1 MPLGQTLFRVA
12 RVAILMDSGEILHL
26 KIHGADRG
34 MTVSAAVSVTL
45 IFVIALTAVVAANNR
60 ISVAANWDEMRCS
73 PYVVPIAGLYKP
85 TTDGRSA
92 VEFAR
97 ANYSFCQKKF
107 VQNAI
112 SIAAQGAK
120 DVVAEQGAIVALV
133 QDAVS
138 IFADIFSDLWTFCYS
153 AIATFKERAGV
164 VSKLFQNMMINL
176 HSLIDRM
183 QGAIINLMMALISMV
198 VAFINSVQVFLIVAI
213 IIVGIL
219 IVMQILLFFLL
230 LPISGLI
237 LTMSAIASVAVVT
250 AVTIVAAVE
259 ASGGCFTGDTR
270 ISTKAGPRP
279 IRELKLGDVLADGG
293 LITAVHCFKTPD
305 ALFRLGHSVVS
316 GEHLVVEADGAK
328 IPVRLHP
335 SAIPYRSCGRVNEL
349 WCLTTTTRRIPTPD
363 GTLYADWEE
372 IDEDDTEALTE
383 WYEAVWHRLNRS
395 PPSVKIPAPILQSEA
410 GLSPTCT
417 IRSIMY
423 YFGVPYRTGAVMLDQ
438 IEIGDMIED
447 GPGWTQVIGIV
458 KIDGPEV
465 VQSVILDGQQMSS
478 ATWIQEGA
486 PSSSPLWKPAGFT
499 RDPTQQLHPMRW
511 IHLYT
516 ESGTFSLTSGL
527 QVRDASDVGLPA
539 LSSLVEAI
547 VL

>member
-1 MPLGQTLFRVA
+1 
-12 RVAILMDSGEILHL
+12 
-26 KIHGADRG
+26 
-34 MTVSAAVSVTL
+34 
-45 IFVIALTAVVAANNR
+45 
-60 ISVAANWDEMRCS
+60 
-73 PYVVPIAGLYKP
+73 
-85 TTDGRSA
+85 
-92 VEFAR
+92 
-97 ANYSFCQKKF
+97 
-107 VQNAI
+107 
-112 SIAAQGAK
+112 
-120 DVVAEQGAIVALV
+120 
-133 QDAVS
+133 
-138 IFADIFSDLWTFCYS
+138 
-153 AIATFKERAGV
+153 
-164 VSKLFQNMMINL
+164 
-176 HSLIDRM
+176 
-183 QGAIINLMMALISMV
+183 
-198 VAFINSVQVFLIVAI
+198 VAI
-213 IIVGIL
+213 IIIGIL
-219 IVMQILLFFLL
+219 IIMQILLFFLL

-270 ISTKAGPRP
+270 ISTKTGPRA
-279 IRELKLGDVLADGG
+279 IRELRVGDILADGG
-293 LITAVHCFKTPD
+293 LITAVHRFKTPD
-305 ALFRLGHSVVS
+305 MLFRLGDSIVS
-316 GEHLVVEADGAK
+316 GEHLVVEENGQK
-328 IPVRLHP
+328 IPVKHHP
-335 SAIPYRSCGRVNEL
+335 RAAAVKNCSRINEL

-372 IDEDDTEALTE
+372 IDEHDVESLTD
-383 WYEAVWHRLNRS
+383 WYEAVWHRLNGS

-417 IRSIMY
+417 VRSIMY
-423 YFGVPYRTGAVMLDQ
+423 YFGVPYRTGSVMLDQ

-465 VQSVILDGQQMSS
+465 AQSVILDGQQMSS
-478 ATWIQEGA
+478 ATWIQEGS
-486 PSSSPLWKPAGFT
+486 PSLWKPAGFT
-499 RDPTQQLHPMRW
+499 RDATKQLHPMRW